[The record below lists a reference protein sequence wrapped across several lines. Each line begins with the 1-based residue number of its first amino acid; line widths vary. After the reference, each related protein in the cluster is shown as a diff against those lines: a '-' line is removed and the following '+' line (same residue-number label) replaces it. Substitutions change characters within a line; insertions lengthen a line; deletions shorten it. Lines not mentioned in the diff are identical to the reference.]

1 MTAAVIADIERLLPL
16 ATRAT
21 SRAILEAELA
31 KQRAAVASSVTPPPS
46 APPLPPA
53 PLLSRE
59 AAVSSGPTYSTIH
72 KYAFDQSKKF
82 VKIYITLPGIE
93 DLDDSKVRLEVGNG
107 DELVFEVVGL
117 PKPGPPNVRLAA
129 RALFSPVDP
138 TQCTWARKSDS
149 MILLKLRKK
158 EEGEEWGSLDDS
170 ARIAAKRKEEK
181 LVENKGKS
189 TQGACVLRVPSP
201 PPCK

>member
-1 MTAAVIADIERLLPL
+1 M
-16 ATRAT
+16 
-21 SRAILEAELA
+21 
-31 KQRAAVASSVTPPPS
+31 
-46 APPLPPA
+46 
-53 PLLSRE
+53 
-59 AAVSSGPTYSTIH
+59 SSGPTYSTIH

-129 RALFSPVDP
+129 RELFSPVDP

-201 PPCK
+201 PPCKWYGRPQCLPFARPCRALGEYVRGCGRGGQGIARSCVGGGTGKA